1 MNNQNSKQLDSYV
14 EIMLLDCRI
23 FRDPSCW
30 SAAFQ
35 RVPPTR
41 QRKIRGYP
49 SEEDRRLS
57 LGAGLLAAHILYARG
72 IDPARLVFAPDG
84 RPTILGGGT
93 FLSLSHAGDF
103 AMAGLSSAPIGV
115 DLERHQSEQMVI
127 ADHFFTSG
135 ERASLACAPDQ
146 TARFF
151 QLWSRK
157 ECLIKRDGPADL
169 RQISA
174 LTPPDGGA
182 FYDFPLAGYSCVCCC
197 TSAARP
203 NFTILDRGDLF

>member
-1 MNNQNSKQLDSYV
+1 MYDQNYKTNHYADV
-14 EIMLLDCRI
+14 VLLDCRI
-23 FRDPSCW
+23 LRDPSCW

-35 RVPPTR
+35 RVSPAR
-41 QRKIRGYP
+41 RDKIADCTTG
-49 SEEDRRLS
+49 EDRRLS
-57 LGAGLLAAHILYARG
+57 LGVGLLAAHILYARG

-84 RPTILGGGT
+84 RPTILGGGA

-115 DLERHQSEQMVI
+115 DLERHQPEQMVI
-127 ADHFFTSG
+127 ADHFFTSD

-146 TARFF
+146 TTRFF

-174 LTPPDGGA
+174 LAPPDGGV
-182 FYDFPLAGYSCVCCC
+182 FYDFPLAGYSCVCYC
-197 TSAARP
+197 TSSARP
-203 NFTILDRGDLF
+203 NFMVLDRGNLF